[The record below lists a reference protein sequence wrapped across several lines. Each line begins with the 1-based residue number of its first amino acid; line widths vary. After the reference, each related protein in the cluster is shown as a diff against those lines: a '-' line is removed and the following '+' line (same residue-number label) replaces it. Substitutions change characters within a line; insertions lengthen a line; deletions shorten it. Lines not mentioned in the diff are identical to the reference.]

1 MDKDDK
7 DDKRYYDE
15 AKYLEK
21 RDEDNEDART
31 FTRNVDKKGKKI
43 DKWQIVNPW
52 RSRTS
57 ENNVSDDEAL
67 HESM

>member
-43 DKWQIVNPW
+43 DKWQIVNPGFYFPFVAY
-52 RSRTS
+52 S
-57 ENNVSDDEAL
+57 NIL
-67 HESM
+67 K